1 MSQNKEESLGKE
13 QKELRAVQHAMERLF
28 KARDA
33 KGLSELYTLDA
44 IFAHPPIKSRAD
56 IEKLW
61 QKFLA
66 TDTAEL
72 HVTFDEV
79 YFSGDLGVEN
89 GSYKFTSGDGAVT
102 QQGLFIQTFK
112 RGSDG
117 KWLIHHDFYTC

>member
-33 KGLSELYTLDA
+33 KGLSEL
-44 IFAHPPIKSRAD
+44 RAD